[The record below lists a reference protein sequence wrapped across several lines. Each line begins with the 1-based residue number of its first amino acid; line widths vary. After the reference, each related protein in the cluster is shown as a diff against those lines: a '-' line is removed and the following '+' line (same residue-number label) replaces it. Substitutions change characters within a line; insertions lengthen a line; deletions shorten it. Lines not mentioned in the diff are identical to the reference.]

1 MKRIGIAADHGGF
14 ELNVQLTTHLNA
26 AAYEVVDFGAR
37 VILRRSMYF
46 GNVLLILSQSQSQ
59 RRT

>member
-1 MKRIGIAADHGGF
+1 M
-14 ELNVQLTTHLNA
+14 NVQELIDTARALV

-37 VILRRSMYF
+37 VILCRSMNF
-46 GNVLLILSQSQSQ
+46 GNVLVILSQSQLR